1 MRQWYEAVVECL
13 TPTYFYSQATPY
25 LRGWGSLQLRDKLKE
40 FIVELIRV
48 ATTQLP
54 SDVVEGLRKAYE
66 RETNPVA
73 KKQLEAILKNI
84 ELASKLWRPICQD
97 TGTPYFYV
105 RLGEDFPI
113 RAGLEEVFRDAVRE
127 ATRTVPLRPNAVD
140 PFREKN
146 TGDNTGRYI
155 PWIEIELV
163 SGDRLE
169 VTYVPK
175 GGGSEAPST
184 LVMAPPIQGLRKLKE
199 TVLRAVVEA
208 GPKPCPPVIIGVGVG
223 PGADVALSLAK
234 KAAVLR
240 PVGSRHPDPEIA
252 RLEEELLEAVNSL
265 GIGAHGFGGLVTAL
279 DLHIEYA
286 HRHPATYAI
295 GVVMSCW
302 ATRRASGY
310 ILPDGTWE
318 ITSHKNLPPRA

>member
-1 MRQWYEAVVECL
+1 M
-13 TPTYFYSQATPY
+13 PD
-25 LRGWGSLQLRDKLKE
+25 LRDSLRS
-40 FIVELIRV
+40 FLVQLIRV

-54 SDVVEGLRKAYE
+54 EDVVNALRRAYE
-66 RETNPVA
+66 IEDNPVA
-73 KKQLEAILKNI
+73 KKQLEAILRNV

-97 TGTPYFYV
+97 TGTPYFYIK
-105 RLGEDFPI
+105 LGEEFPVK
-113 RAGLEEVFRDAVRE
+113 AGLEEIIREAVRE
-127 ATRTVPLRPNAVD
+127 ATKLVPLRPNAVD
-140 PFREKN
+140 PFRERN
-146 TGDNTGRYI
+146 SGDNTGRFI
-155 PWIEIELV
+155 PWIEVELV
-163 SGDRLE
+163 PGDRLE

-184 LVMAPPIQGLRKLKE
+184 LVMASPILGPRKLRE

-208 GPKPCPPVIIGVGVG
+208 GPKPCPPVVIGVGVAA
-223 PGADVALSLAK
+223 GADIALTLAK

-240 PVGSRHPDPEIA
+240 PIGSRHPEPEIA
-252 RLEEELLEAVNSL
+252 ELEEELLKAVNEL
-265 GIGAHGFGGLVTAL
+265 GIGVHGFGGKVTAL

-310 ILPDGTWE
+310 IDSSGRWE
-318 ITSHKNLPPRA
+318 ITSHRNLPPLPS

>member
-1 MRQWYEAVVECL
+1 M
-13 TPTYFYSQATPY
+13 TG
-25 LRGWGSLQLRDKLKE
+25 LRERLRE
-40 FIVELIRV
+40 FLVELIRV

-54 SDVVEGLRKAYE
+54 DDVVEGLRRAYE
-66 RETNPVA
+66 AEENPVA
-73 KKQLEAILKNI
+73 KKQLEAILRNV
-84 ELASKLWRPICQD
+84 ELASRLWRPICQD

-105 RLGEDFPI
+105 KLGEDFPI
-113 RAGLEEVFRDAVRE
+113 RAGLEEVFREAVRE
-127 ATRTVPLRPNAVD
+127 ATRVVPLRPNAVD
-140 PFREKN
+140 PFRERN
-146 TGDNTGRYI
+146 TGDNTGRFI
-155 PWIEIELV
+155 PWIEVEIV
-163 SGDRLE
+163 PGDRLE

-184 LVMAPPIQGLRKLKE
+184 LVMAPPIQGLRRLKE
-199 TVLRAVVEA
+199 AVLRAIVEA

-252 RLEEELLEAVNSL
+252 RLEEELLRAVNEL
-265 GIGAHGFGGLVTAL
+265 GIGPHGFGGKVTAL

-295 GVVMSCW
+295 GVVTSCW

-310 ILPDGTWE
+310 IDSKGRWE
-318 ITSHKNLPPRA
+318 ITSHKKLPPRPQKG